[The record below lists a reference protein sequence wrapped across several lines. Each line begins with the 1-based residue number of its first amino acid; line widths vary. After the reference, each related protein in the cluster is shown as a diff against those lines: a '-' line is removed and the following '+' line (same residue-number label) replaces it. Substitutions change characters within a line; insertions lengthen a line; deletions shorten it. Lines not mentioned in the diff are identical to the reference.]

1 MKGIIDHVNLKSFC
15 YRVLARLRIIW
26 SASSKSAS
34 VAFKLNQRGLFI
46 SLEFSICHNISSLII
61 IVSIID
67 GLIALLLLVRRKFKG
82 RKRFKATG
90 RLMGNDV
97 SCLNYKN
104 KSWKAFSSKW
114 AFLEKPESFLN
125 FSQVGAGNFVR
136 LVPLLDLKRKSF
148 RSVQVPRVWRSNV
161 HLQRHFWLQFD

>member
-15 YRVLARLRIIW
+15 SRVLARLRIIW

-67 GLIALLLLVRRKFKG
+67 GLIALLC
-82 RKRFKATG
+82 
-90 RLMGNDV
+90 
-97 SCLNYKN
+97 CLCEESLK
-104 KSWKAFSSKW
+104 KERDSKQQ
-114 AFLEKPESFLN
+114 E
-125 FSQVGAGNFVR
+125 G
-136 LVPLLDLKRKSF
+136 
-148 RSVQVPRVWRSNV
+148 
-161 HLQRHFWLQFD
+161 